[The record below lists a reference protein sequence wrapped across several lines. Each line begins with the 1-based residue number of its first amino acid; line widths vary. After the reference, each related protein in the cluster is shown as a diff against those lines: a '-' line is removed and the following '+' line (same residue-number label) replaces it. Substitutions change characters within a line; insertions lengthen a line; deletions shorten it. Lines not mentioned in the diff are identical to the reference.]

1 MGHPETNDLGDT
13 DATKTVTL
21 TERDVRDAA
30 RLFRLLADPTLAGG
44 MPALF
49 PVPIQTGLGTGQE
62 ALISKARIVLNS
74 RRLRERYFASELFGE
89 PAWDILLSLYIA
101 EQSSGRMT
109 TSRLAEQIQTP
120 MTTVVRWLN
129 HLEADQL
136 IERQAHPTDR
146 RTAFIKL
153 LKKGRAALDSY
164 LGSIPG

>member
-30 RLFRLLADPTLAGG
+30 RLFRLLADPTLTSG

-101 EQSSGRMT
+101 EKSSGRMT
-109 TSRLAEQIQTP
+109 TSRLAEQIHTP

-129 HLEADQL
+129 HLETNEL

-153 LKKGRAALDSY
+153 LRKGRTALDSY
-164 LGSIPG
+164 LESIPG